1 MCKLTSTVHFSWGNV
16 CVCVCVC
23 VWVHANR
30 IIALASWLLVW
41 QKVWKTSSCWVVSAP
56 KKKRKKR
63 NVQSKRTSMVL
74 LQWLCWPSEVWQYY
88 RDIAFS
94 THVALWAPSCYRLH
108 TLDATA
114 TPASRPAAASL
125 SCCGSLMCLCL
136 NRLCG
141 SCSYT
146 EFAFDNYRLRLCRDF
161 PSLRWRS

>member
-16 CVCVCVC
+16 CVCVCVSACKQNYC
-23 VWVHANR
+23 VSILTFSLTESLKDV
-30 IIALASWLLVW
+30 LLL
-41 QKVWKTSSCWVVSAP
+41 SCE
-56 KKKRKKR
+56 RTH
-63 NVQSKRTSMVL
+63 VQSKRTSMVL

-94 THVALWAPSCYRLH
+94 TYVALWAPSCYRLH